1 MIFSKKIQLLIIFFM
16 LLAYNANANNHEKVQ
31 ELVDQVKTIEEQID
45 QSEEDEDEVPLNDPF
60 AGNEG
65 SSTMASNLPADE
77 EEQGAMSLY
86 NFKLVGLISGK
97 DHSYITLVNSAG
109 EVQTLTI
116 GQELGNIKLIDLRL
130 TEAIFKKDEN
140 TYLIINFNNQ
150 IKETNEY

>member
-1 MIFSKKIQLLIIFFM
+1 MIFFKRIQILIIFFM
-16 LLAYNANANNHEKVQ
+16 LLAYNANADNHEKKK
-31 ELVDQVKTIEEQID
+31 ELVDQVKQITEKID

-130 TEAIFKKDEN
+130 TEAIFKKMKI
-140 TYLIINFNNQ
+140 LIL
-150 IKETNEY
+150 

>member
-1 MIFSKKIQLLIIFFM
+1 M
-16 LLAYNANANNHEKVQ
+16 LLAYNANADNHEKKK
-31 ELVDQVKTIEEQID
+31 ELVDQVKQITEKID